1 MTGMNDENQSGLI
14 TILDEEGTEHKF
26 ELLDAI
32 ETDDGR
38 YVALLPVY
46 QDPSDMV
53 DGDGELIILSVEEE
67 DGEGCDGEDTLATIE
82 DEKLFD
88 EIAEIFEER
97 LSDLYEIEDV

>member
-67 DGEGCDGEDTLATIE
+67 DGEDTLATIE

>member
-1 MTGMNDENQSGLI
+1 MNEDNQSGFI

-53 DGDGELIILSVEEE
+53 DDDGELIILAVEAE
-67 DGEGCDGEDTLATIE
+67 DGEDTLVTIE
-82 DEKLFD
+82 DDDLFD

-97 LSDLYEIEDV
+97 LSDLYEIEYM